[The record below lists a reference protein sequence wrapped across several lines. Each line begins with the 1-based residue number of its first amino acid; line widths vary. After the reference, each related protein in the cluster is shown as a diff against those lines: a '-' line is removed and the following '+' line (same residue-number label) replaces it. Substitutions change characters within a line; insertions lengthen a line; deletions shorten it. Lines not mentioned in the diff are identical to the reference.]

1 MTAGHEAQ
9 QLERLTFFS
18 DAVFAIA
25 MTLLIVEIQLPHL
38 DVFTD
43 AALGQALLDL
53 IPSYVGF
60 VVSFVVLG
68 RFWVAHHTVLG
79 MLKAAN
85 PKLVWSNLLLLL
97 VVAFMPF
104 PTAIVSHYVQLR
116 VGVGFYTGWLVLL
129 GLLNRRLIQVAS
141 DPLLIA
147 DDVDPAQLRVF
158 VMRSWIP
165 LAIGASAFIMGMITP
180 ALALAM
186 LVLGSPVISWAVSR
200 YALSKA

>member
-25 MTLLIVEIQLPHL
+25 MTLLVVEIQLPHL
-38 DVFTD
+38 EVFTD

-79 MLKAAN
+79 MLKASN

-116 VGVGFYTGWLVLL
+116 VGIGFYTAWLVLL

-141 DPLLIA
+141 DPRLLA
-147 DDVDPAQLRVF
+147 DDVDPAQLRAF
-158 VMRSWIP
+158 AIRSWIP
-165 LAIGASAFIMGMITP
+165 LAIGASAFIAGMIIP
-180 ALALAM
+180 ALALFV
-186 LVLGSPVISWAVSR
+186 LVVGSPVISWGVSR
-200 YALSKA
+200 YATRKG